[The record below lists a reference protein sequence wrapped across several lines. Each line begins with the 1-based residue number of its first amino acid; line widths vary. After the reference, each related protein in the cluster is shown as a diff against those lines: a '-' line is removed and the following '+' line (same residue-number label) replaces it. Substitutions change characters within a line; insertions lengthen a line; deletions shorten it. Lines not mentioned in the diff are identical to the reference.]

1 MLPPSLLRVSCK
13 CDIDP
18 RKAAAQRV
26 FRAAAFCWRDHFG
39 TASTCLQPGKMR
51 LNSALKLAIGTGEL
65 RTGWR
70 IGVDNIEQVNPII
83 PAIMPPFGL

>member
-1 MLPPSLLRVSCK
+1 
-13 CDIDP
+13 
-18 RKAAAQRV
+18 
-26 FRAAAFCWRDHFG
+26 
-39 TASTCLQPGKMR
+39 MR
-51 LNSALKLAIGTGEL
+51 LDSALKLTIGTGEL